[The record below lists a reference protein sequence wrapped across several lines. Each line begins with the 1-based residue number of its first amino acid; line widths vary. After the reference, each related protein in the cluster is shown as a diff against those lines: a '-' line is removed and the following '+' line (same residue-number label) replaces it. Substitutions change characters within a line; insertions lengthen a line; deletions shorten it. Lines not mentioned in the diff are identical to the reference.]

1 MTTYN
6 IIIIATGLLSVY
18 AVVVAFLLFVFFQ
31 LEERTTGKEALCDL
45 LQIFAWPITLLL
57 AIFSKN

>member
-1 MTTYN
+1 MTY
-6 IIIIATGLLSVY
+6 IIIILLSIY
-18 AVVVAFLLFVFFQ
+18 ACVVAMLLFVFFQ
-31 LEERTTGKEALCDL
+31 LEERTTAKETLCDL